1 MDTMFNYLDI
11 FCSDEGIDFKSEN
24 HRVRCLAHI
33 INLAAQDTLKSLKGM
48 GPENEED
55 ILLDSINE
63 NSLGIIEK
71 LRKLVVK
78 IRVSPQRRDKLSQQ
92 CKVLNIKDL
101 QLIPDVKTR
110 WNSTYDMI
118 ERALILQE
126 VKIFYQIF
134 IIIYIFI

>member
-1 MDTMFNYLDI
+1 M
-11 FCSDEGIDFKSEN
+11 
-24 HRVRCLAHI
+24 
-33 INLAAQDTLKSLKGM
+33 
-48 GPENEED
+48 
-55 ILLDSINE
+55 
-63 NSLGIIEK
+63 GIIEK

-78 IRVSPQRRDKLSQQ
+78 IRASPQRRDKLSQQ